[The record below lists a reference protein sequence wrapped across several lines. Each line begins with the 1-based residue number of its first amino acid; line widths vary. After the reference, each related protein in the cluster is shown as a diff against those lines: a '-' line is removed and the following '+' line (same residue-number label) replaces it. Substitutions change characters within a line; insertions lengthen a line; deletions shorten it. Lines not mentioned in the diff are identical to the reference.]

1 MAGNDKYDLLVIG
14 GGPAG
19 YAGAIR
25 AAQLGKR
32 VACIELERAGG
43 TCLNWG
49 CIPSKA
55 LLKSAELYETMLHAE
70 VFGLTAKE
78 IAVDFAKVMGHSRDV
93 SDQMARG
100 VEYLLKKNKIDY
112 YLGRGRI
119 SVPGIVEITEGKD
132 SNQFFST
139 ENILISTG
147 CYARSLPGVEIEGE
161 RILTSREAL
170 ALKKLPQSIAIVGA
184 GAIGVEFAYFFKAF
198 GTEVTL
204 IEMLPQVL
212 PVEDEETSRLLS
224 RAFKKQG
231 IAIHVETKVENIKVG
246 KKTVKLEL
254 VKGDSCSPLE
264 VESLLL
270 AVGVEANLKG
280 LFSAKVKPVM
290 DRGFIKVDDN
300 YQSSVKGIYAAG
312 DVIGPPWLAH
322 VGTFEAVQ
330 AVNGM
335 FHHSQPK
342 RVKIFP
348 GCTYCQPQVASVG
361 MTERE
366 VKEKGIKYR
375 VGKFPFTAAGK
386 AVAIDHPEG
395 FVKLIID
402 EKYGEILG
410 AHIIGVDATELIT
423 EYVLAMNAEI
433 TAEEIHS
440 SIHAHPTM
448 SEALGEAAAAALGEA
463 IHI

>member
-55 LLKSAELYETMLHAE
+55 LLKSAELYETMQHAE
-70 VFGLTAKE
+70 VFGLSAKE
-78 IAVDFAKVMGHSRDV
+78 IAVDFAKVMGHSREV
-93 SDQMARG
+93 SDKMARG

-184 GAIGVEFAYFFKAF
+184 GAIGVEFAYFFNAF

-254 VKGDSCSPLE
+254 VKGDSQSPLE

-312 DVIGPPWLAH
+312 DVIGQPWLAH

-335 FHHSQPK
+335 FDHSQPK

-433 TAEEIHS
+433 TVEEIHS